1 MRLSLNRVTLIGNL
15 ATEPEI
21 RTTANGRM
29 ARLRVIT
36 SKRYKDRESGE
47 QREQSQGHDV
57 VVFVDRLVD
66 LIDGYARKG
75 NHVMIEGELETRK
88 WKDKDDLDRYSTEVV
103 IRPYGGSFNFVG
115 SDAPE
120 GGADRGGRDNDRGGR
135 GNDGDRGGNR
145 GRDYDDNRGRD
156 NDRGRGNDRGGSSG
170 GSNYGDDDLDDDI
183 PF

>member
-1 MRLSLNRVTLIGNL
+1 MNRVTLIGNL

-21 RTTANGRM
+21 RSTANGRM
-29 ARLRVIT
+29 ARLRLIT
-36 SKRYKDRESGE
+36 SKRYKDRETGE
-47 QREQSQGHDV
+47 PREQSQGHDV

-88 WKDKDDLDRYSTEVV
+88 WKDKDDADRYSTEVV
-103 IRPYGGSFNFVG
+103 IRPYSGSFNFVG

-120 GGADRGGRDNDRGGR
+120 GSDRGSRDDRGGDRDNDRGGR
-135 GNDGDRGGNR
+135 GNDR

-156 NDRGRGNDRGGSSG
+156 NDRGRGGNRGGG
-170 GSNYGDDDLDDDI
+170 GYNDDMDDDDI